1 MSSNDVRLDLDID
14 GEVVELLVEY
24 GYLAELGAELH
35 AEEVRDV
42 IDVSDIPAA
51 AGEPPHSRGPYRDSW
66 KSGKAKRKG
75 LGVTAWSF
83 SMAKA
88 VNGESLADI
97 LDTGR
102 GPIEPHPHVNAA
114 IDRAERRLQAE
125 IDAVNARL
133 RMGA

>member
-1 MSSNDVRLDLDID
+1 MAEDVRIDLDID
-14 GEVVELLVEY
+14 GEMAELLVEY

-51 AGEPPHSRGPYRDSW
+51 AGEPPHSKGPYRDSW

-75 LGVTAWSF
+75 LGVTAWSY

-88 VNGESLADI
+88 ANGESLADI

-114 IDRAERRLQAE
+114 LERAARRLDVEVA
-125 IDAVNARL
+125 AVNARL
-133 RMGA
+133 RRGG